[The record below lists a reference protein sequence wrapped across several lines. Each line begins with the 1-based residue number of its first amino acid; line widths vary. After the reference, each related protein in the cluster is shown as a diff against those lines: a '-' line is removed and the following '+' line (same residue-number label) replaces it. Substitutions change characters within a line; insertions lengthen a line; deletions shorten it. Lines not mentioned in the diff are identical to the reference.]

1 MLLVCLGGQR
11 EARSFEGKI
20 KLFLRCQ
27 TEKKHPRAKKLL
39 EMPVAVW
46 TFDSK
51 RMHPNHKKTMGEE
64 PSTIA
69 LPPTRSPVFSSRL
82 FFPVY
87 GESPFSRTKYACTAL
102 RMYDW
107 RSHQLPFMQML
118 AALSE
123 QGGKQEHSDR
133 NFSKKM

>member
-1 MLLVCLGGQR
+1 MPV
-11 EARSFEGKI
+11 A
-20 KLFLRCQ
+20 
-27 TEKKHPRAKKLL
+27 EKKPSACEICFL

-51 RMHPNHKKTMGEE
+51 RVHPNHKKTTAEE
-64 PSTIA
+64 PFTVA
-69 LPPTRSPVFSSRL
+69 LLPTRSPFFLLL
-82 FFPVY
+82 FVFPVY

-133 NFSKKM
+133 NGEKKM